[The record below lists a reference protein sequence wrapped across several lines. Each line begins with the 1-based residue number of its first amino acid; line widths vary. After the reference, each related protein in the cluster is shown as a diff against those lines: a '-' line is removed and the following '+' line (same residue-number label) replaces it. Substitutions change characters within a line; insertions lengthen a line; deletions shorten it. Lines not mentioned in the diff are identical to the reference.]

1 MLKCLSGQENEINRR
16 LFHQGIGK
24 RDYDFL
30 GNRSLSH
37 LFEQNVLQK
46 GLALPAPNKARLH
59 GGYISKNTSNQ

>member
-24 RDYDFL
+24 RDDDFP

-46 GLALPAPNKARLH
+46 GLALPAPK
-59 GGYISKNTSNQ
+59 